1 MLNLPNQAA
10 VKKRY
15 QVWVFLA
22 GVISL
27 VGVVIHIGA
36 IFGGV
41 AWYLYFGAPH
51 DIVESARQGTW
62 LAPLGASVI
71 AGLMALCA
79 AYAFSAIGVIP
90 RLPLLRTGLA
100 VMATIC
106 LLRALVLWP
115 LMIGHPALRNTF
127 EVVAAIVWGVAG
139 VGFAM
144 GLGLLRQSRT
154 EST

>member
-1 MLNLPNQAA
+1 MNLPNQSG
-10 VKKRY
+10 VKRRY
-15 QVWVFLA
+15 QVWVILA

-41 AWYLYFGAPH
+41 AWYVYFGAPH
-51 DIVESARQGTW
+51 GIVESARQGTW

-100 VMATIC
+100 VIATIC
-106 LLRALVLWP
+106 LLRAIVLWP
-115 LMIGHPALRNTF
+115 LMISHPELRNTF
-127 EVVAAIVWGVAG
+127 EIVASIVWGLAG

-144 GLGLLRQSRT
+144 GLVSLRQPSA
-154 EST
+154 ESA

>member
-1 MLNLPNQAA
+1 MNLPNQSG
-10 VKKRY
+10 VKRRY
-15 QVWVFLA
+15 QVWVILA

-41 AWYLYFGAPH
+41 AWYVYFGAPH

-100 VMATIC
+100 VIATIC
-106 LLRALVLWP
+106 LLRAIVLWP
-115 LMIGHPALRNTF
+115 LMISHPELRNTF
-127 EVVAAIVWGVAG
+127 EIVASIVWGLAG

-144 GLGLLRQSRT
+144 GLVSLRQPSG
-154 EST
+154 ESA